1 MDSNVLEIPLS
12 IDFAQNHNIAV
23 NSSKKGI
30 IPSKQSTASGCAV
43 QVDSTLFLKFVQ
55 LLTGPMINH
64 KT

>member
-23 NSSKKGI
+23 NSSKKGR

-43 QVDSTLFLKFVQ
+43 QVDSTL
-55 LLTGPMINH
+55 LL
-64 KT
+64 